1 MESSGS
7 RYIHH
12 AQTGHSKTVS
22 VQFQKSLLCRFG
34 ICLAIVWLGQAL
46 IYAQTRVMDLL
57 PPPRP
62 TLVAI
67 HLPDLTQLEDEVRDQ
82 IKSQQALLAAAVK
95 NANSTEAELV
105 AAYGLMGQTYH
116 AYSLT
121 APAREC
127 YLNAS
132 RLAPRDFRWIYLLAK
147 LDQQEGAVTEA
158 IRGFKNVCSLQPEFV
173 AAVVNLGNIYLE
185 LNRLDDAQASFSNAL
200 AIDKSSAAAYYGLGQ
215 VALSKRNYV
224 AAVDYFQKS
233 LELAPDANRIH
244 YSLAMAYRGLG
255 NSEKARLQLA
265 QQGTVGVRVADP
277 LIDAL
282 QELVQGVRVHLVRGR
297 TALEAQR
304 YAEAVTEFRRAI
316 SANPDSVTA
325 HVNLG
330 AALTQT
336 GDLNGAMDQFEAT
349 LRIDPGNTTAHY
361 NLAVLLANED
371 KHEQAIAHLQAV
383 SRINPNDL
391 GARFLLGQQL
401 EKATRM
407 DEALREFSTIAEANP
422 DNEAALLERVKL
434 LQWKKQNKE
443 ALDALEKGHARYPQK
458 TRTTAMLIDLL
469 AASPQYELRDGNRA
483 LKLAQ
488 SLYEATGLLEHGA
501 LIGLALSEIG
511 RCSEAADWQRKLIDI
526 ATREQREDLLPKL
539 KTDLQRYEHAP
550 CRPVAE
556 L

>member
-1 MESSGS
+1 MWLGQGL
-7 RYIHH
+7 IH
-12 AQTGHSKTVS
+12 AQTPVTDV
-22 VQFQKSLLCRFG
+22 
-34 ICLAIVWLGQAL
+34 
-46 IYAQTRVMDLL
+46 L
-57 PPPRP
+57 PPPGP

-67 HLPDLTQLEDEVRDQ
+67 HLPDLTQLENEVRDQ
-82 IKSQQALLAAAVK
+82 IKSQEALLAAAVK
-95 NANSTEAELV
+95 NSNSTEADLV

-127 YLNAS
+127 YVNAS

-158 IRGFKNVCSLQPEFV
+158 IRGFKNVCSLQPEFT

-185 LNRLDDAQASFSNAL
+185 LNRLDDAQASFRNAL
-200 AIDKSSAAAYYGLGQ
+200 EIDKSSAAAYYGLGQ

-233 LELAPDANRIH
+233 LELAPGANRIH

-255 NSEKARLQLA
+255 DTEKARLQLT

-277 LIDAL
+277 LIDGL

-297 TALEAQR
+297 TALEAKR
-304 YAEAVTEFRRAI
+304 YAEAVTEFRRAL
-316 SANPDSVTA
+316 SASPDSVTA

-336 GDLNGAMDQFEAT
+336 GDLNGAREQFEAT
-349 LRIDPGNTTAHY
+349 LRIDPGNTAAHY
-361 NLAVLLANED
+361 NLAVLLASED
-371 KHEQAIAHLQAV
+371 KHELAIAHLQAV
-383 SRINPNDL
+383 LRINANGP

-407 DEALREFSTIAEANP
+407 DEALREFSTVADANP
-422 DNEAALLERVKL
+422 DNEAALIERVKL

-443 ALDALEKGHARYPQK
+443 AVDALEKGHARYPQK
-458 TRTTAMLIDLL
+458 TRTTAMLAELL

-483 LKLAQ
+483 LTLAQ
-488 SLYEATGLLEHGA
+488 SLYEATGSLEHGA
-501 LIGLALSEIG
+501 LVGLALSEVG

-526 ATREQREDLLPKL
+526 ATKGQREDLLPKL

>member
-1 MESSGS
+1 M
-7 RYIHH
+7 
-12 AQTGHSKTVS
+12 S
-22 VQFQKSLLCRFG
+22 VQFQNSVLCRLG
-34 ICLAIVWLGQAL
+34 ICLAIVWLGQVL
-46 IYAQTRVMDLL
+46 VYAQTRVMDLL

-67 HLPDLTQLEDEVRDQ
+67 HLPDLTQLENEVRDQ

-95 NANSTEAELV
+95 NSNSTEADLS

-127 YLNAS
+127 YVNAS

-158 IRGFKNVCSLQPEFV
+158 IRGFKNVSSLQPEF
-173 AAVVNLGNIYLE
+173 AAAPVNLGNIYLE
-185 LNRLDDAQASFSNAL
+185 LNRLDDAQASFSTAL
-200 AIDKSSAAAYYGLGQ
+200 EIDKSSAAAYYGLGQ

-233 LELAPDANRIH
+233 LELAPGANRIH

-255 NSEKARLQLA
+255 DSEKARWQLA

-277 LIDAL
+277 LVDGL
-282 QELVQGVRVHLVRGR
+282 QELVRGVRVHLIRGR
-297 TALEAQR
+297 AALEAKR
-304 YAEAVTEFRRAI
+304 YTEAVTELRRAVA
-316 SANPDSVTA
+316 ANPDSVTA

-336 GDLNGAMDQFEAT
+336 GDLNGAMEQFEAT
-349 LRIDPGNTTAHY
+349 LRIDPSNTSAHY

-383 SRINPNDL
+383 SSISPNDL

-401 EKATRM
+401 EKAARM
-407 DEALREFSTIAEANP
+407 DEALSEFSTIAEADP
-422 DNEAALLERVKL
+422 DNEAALIERVKL

-443 ALDALEKGHARYPQK
+443 ALDALAKAHARYPQK
-458 TRTTAMLIDLL
+458 TRTTAMLISLL
-469 AASPQYELRDGNRA
+469 AASPEYELRDGNRA

-488 SLYEATGLLEHGA
+488 SLYEATGSLEHGA
-501 LIGLALSEIG
+501 LVGLALSEEG
-511 RCSEAADWQRKLIDI
+511 RCSEAADWQRKLIAI
-526 ATREQREDLLPKL
+526 ATKEQREDLLPKL
-539 KTDLQRYEHAP
+539 KTDLQLYEHAP
-550 CRPVAE
+550 CRPVAA
-556 L
+556 LN

>member
-1 MESSGS
+1 
-7 RYIHH
+7 
-12 AQTGHSKTVS
+12 
-22 VQFQKSLLCRFG
+22 
-34 ICLAIVWLGQAL
+34 
-46 IYAQTRVMDLL
+46 
-57 PPPRP
+57 
-62 TLVAI
+62 
-67 HLPDLTQLEDEVRDQ
+67 
-82 IKSQQALLAAAVK
+82 
-95 NANSTEAELV
+95 
-105 AAYGLMGQTYH
+105 
-116 AYSLT
+116 
-121 APAREC
+121 
-127 YLNAS
+127 
-132 RLAPRDFRWIYLLAK
+132 
-147 LDQQEGAVTEA
+147 
-158 IRGFKNVCSLQPEFV
+158 
-173 AAVVNLGNIYLE
+173 VNLGNIYLE
-185 LNRLDDAQASFSNAL
+185 LNRLDEAQASFSNVL
-200 AIDKSSAAAYYGLGQ
+200 EIDKSSAAAYYGLGQ
-215 VALSKRNYV
+215 VALSRRNYV
-224 AAVDYFQKS
+224 AAVDYFRKS
-233 LELAPDANRIH
+233 LELAPGANRIH

-255 NSEKARLQLA
+255 DSENARLQLA

-277 LIDAL
+277 LVDGL

-297 TALEAQR
+297 AALEAKR
-304 YAEAVTEFRRAI
+304 YAEAVTEFRRAL
-316 SANPDSVTA
+316 SANADSVTA

-336 GDLNGAMDQFEAT
+336 GDLNGAMEQFEAT

-371 KHEQAIAHLQAV
+371 KHDQAIAHLQAV

-401 EKATRM
+401 EKVTRM
-407 DEALREFSTIAEANP
+407 DEALREFSTITEANP
-422 DNEAALLERVKL
+422 DNEAALIERVKL

-458 TRTTAMLIDLL
+458 KRTTAILIGLL

-501 LIGLALSEIG
+501 LVGLALSEVG

-526 ATREQREDLLPKL
+526 ATKEQREDLLPKF